1 MRNSFFSFFFSMM
14 NRTLPN
20 RPICR
25 KFWAYFCQFANPYRK
40 ILVNAIKKNV
50 NFRIFPFVINPS
62 YMFQPKAKVFSVCI
76 NHIFPI
82 IMEGPQK
89 FLTQLNLNQLVFLHS
104 GAENCKIHRV
114 LRLTTPEKEKNTE
127 KKNAAFFSP
136 NILAK
141 IKKQDSHRCFFLL
154 SQQYDN
160 TKQDNNY

>member
-1 MRNSFFSFFFSMM
+1 MMEFNEELIFFIFFFPMM

-40 ILVNAIKKNV
+40 ILVDVIKKNV
-50 NFRIFPFVINPS
+50 NFPFLINPNNMV
-62 YMFQPKAKVFSVCI
+62 YPGQKVFSACI

-82 IMEGPQK
+82 IMEGPPK

-114 LRLTTPEKEKNTE
+114 LRLTTPKKENNTE
-127 KKNAAFFSP
+127 KKKCSVFFFF

-141 IKKQDSHRCFFLL
+141 I
-154 SQQYDN
+154 
-160 TKQDNNY
+160 NNNSC